1 MLSRLKRRKKLNR
14 YDRFNSKFY
23 EKVQKGYLKIANKK
37 KNKYLI
43 VNSNLELKKNKE
55 IIIKKIND
63 LIK

>member
-1 MLSRLKRRKKLNR
+1 MTDL
-14 YDRFNSKFY
+14 
-23 EKVQKGYLKIANKK
+23 IANFMKRYKKDILKLLVKK